1 MPRLNK
7 RAASLLAWISI
18 SVAGLVFGTGVQ
30 ESSIGNW
37 IEQRTHDLRFA
48 YRGSLTRSAEA
59 PITLLAIDEES
70 LVRLP
75 APLMLW
81 HSYFAP
87 VIEKLAETGAAT
99 VGVDFIFSDIINFD
113 PDGQRALS
121 AALLGA
127 GANGMPVVLAYRVGR
142 LGVQQPPEAI
152 RFAALAVGHT
162 VAFANLTTD
171 DDDFVRR
178 QEIVARSADAF
189 EPSFSLAIAQAFA
202 NKMGDVTPVSD
213 ESNGAVLINFRGP
226 EQFDRVS
233 FSDAVEAAN
242 ANDLDFFRQF
252 AGRIVL
258 IGRIGE
264 RGDEDFHSTPQYFW
278 GDRSD
283 PSKPLRTAGI
293 EIHANTVTTLV
304 EGNAIVEVP
313 SNWQLTMTL
322 VLAATVALF
331 SLYLSAS
338 WALACSLAIVGGF
351 VLITFAWLFP
361 MGYWLHIV
369 APVSVAALSIG
380 SSQAWNYVREGREKR
395 YLRGVFKRYVNDAVI
410 EKILESSEGLSLRGE
425 QKEVS
430 VLFADIRNFTSR
442 SENIP
447 PEKLVLML
455 NRYFEAMVKAIQR
468 NGGMIDKFIGD
479 GIMALLGAPLAD
491 KDAPLHAVKAALDM
505 MTALE
510 QLNRDFVEE
519 GLEPIGIG
527 VGVHSGPVV
536 IGNVGSSE
544 RMEYTAIGDVVNT
557 ASRIESLT
565 RKFDA
570 DILISA
576 DTFRLVGEAVRTEY
590 RGSAEVKGKAH
601 LVEIYQVLS

>member
-1 MPRLNK
+1 MPSLNK

-18 SVAGLVFGTGVQ
+18 SVAGLVFGSAVQ

-37 IEQRTHDLRFA
+37 VEQRTYDLRFA
-48 YRGSLTRSAEA
+48 YRGSLPPSTEA

-87 VIEKLAETGAAT
+87 VIEKLAENGAAT

-121 AALLGA
+121 AALLSA
-127 GANGMPVVLAYRVGR
+127 GTNGMPVVLAYRVGR

-189 EPSFSLAIAQAFA
+189 EPSFALAIAQAFA
-202 NKMGDVTPVSD
+202 NKTDGVTPVSD

-226 EQFDRVS
+226 EQFERVS
-233 FSDAVEAAN
+233 FADAVEAAN
-242 ANDLDFFRQF
+242 ANDLEFFRRF
-252 AGRIVL
+252 TGRIVL

-283 PSKPLRTAGI
+283 PSQPLRTPGV
-293 EIHANTVTTLV
+293 EIHANTITTLV
-304 EGNAIVEVP
+304 ERDAIVEVT
-313 SNWQLTMTL
+313 SNWQWATTL
-322 VLAATVALF
+322 ALAATVTLLG
-331 SLYLSAS
+331 LYLSAS
-338 WALACSLAIVGGF
+338 WAVGSSLILVGGF
-351 VLITFAWLFP
+351 VLIAFALLFP
-361 MGYWLHIV
+361 LGYWLHIV
-369 APVSVAALSIG
+369 APVSAAALSMG
-380 SSQAWNYVREGREKR
+380 SSQVWNYVREGREKR
-395 YLRGVFKRYVNDAVI
+395 YLRSVFKRYVNDAVI
-410 EKILESSEGLSLRGE
+410 EKILESAEGLSLQGE
-425 QKEVS
+425 TKEVS

-442 SENIP
+442 SEGIP
-447 PEKLVLML
+447 AEKLVLLL
-455 NRYFEAMVKAIQR
+455 NRYFEGMVKAIQS

-479 GIMALLGAPLAD
+479 GIMALFGAPLED
-491 KDAPLHAVKAALDM
+491 KDAPLNAVKAALDM
-505 MTALE
+505 IAALE
-510 QLNRDFVEE
+510 QLNKDLVEE

-527 VGVHSGPVV
+527 VGVHTGQVV
-536 IGNVGSSE
+536 IGNVGSPE

-576 DTFRLVGEAVRTEY
+576 DTFRAVGEAVRTHY

-601 LVEIYQVLS
+601 LVEIYQVLP

>member
-37 IEQRTHDLRFA
+37 VEQRTYDLRFA
-48 YRGSLTRSAEA
+48 YRGSLTPSAEA

-75 APLMLW
+75 ARLMLW

-213 ESNGAVLINFRGP
+213 ESDGAVLINFRGP

-258 IGRIGE
+258 IGRIGK

-313 SNWQLTMTL
+313 SNWQMAMTL
-322 VLAATVALF
+322 VLAATVALLG
-331 SLYLSAS
+331 LYLSAS
-338 WALACSLAIVGGF
+338 WAIASSLAFVGGF
-351 VLITFAWLFP
+351 VLIAFALLFP

-369 APVSVAALSIG
+369 APVSAAALSMG
-380 SSQAWNYVREGREKR
+380 SSQVWNYVREGREKR

-455 NRYFEAMVKAIQR
+455 NRYFEAMVKAIQS

-479 GIMALLGAPLAD
+479 GIMALFGAPLAD
-491 KDAPLHAVKAALDM
+491 QDAPQHAVKAALDM

-519 GLEPIGIG
+519 GLEPIGLG

>member
-7 RAASLLAWISI
+7 RAASLLAWIAISI
-18 SVAGLVFGTGVQ
+18 AGLVFGSAVQ
-30 ESSIGNW
+30 ETSIGNSV
-37 IEQRTHDLRFA
+37 EQRTYDLRFA
-48 YRGSLTRSAEA
+48 FRGSLPPSTEA

-70 LVRLP
+70 LVRLE

-87 VIEKLAETGAAT
+87 VIEKLAGSGAAT
-99 VGVDFIFSDIINFD
+99 VGIDFLFSDISNFD
-113 PDGQRALS
+113 PDGQQALS

-127 GANGMPVVLAYRVGR
+127 GASGMPVVLAYRVGR
-142 LGVQQPPEAI
+142 LGVQQPPEAV

-178 QEIVARSADAF
+178 QEILAPSVDAL
-189 EPSFSLAIAQAFA
+189 EPSFSLAIARAFA
-202 NKMGDVTPVSD
+202 DKMGGTIAVDD
-213 ESNGAVLINFRGP
+213 ESNEPLLINFRGP
-226 EQFDRVS
+226 EQFERVS
-233 FSDAVEAAN
+233 FGEAVEAAN
-242 ANDLDFFRQF
+242 ANDVDFFSRF

-278 GDRSD
+278 SDRSNTG
-283 PSKPLRTAGI
+283 KPLRTPGL
-293 EIHANTVTTLV
+293 EIHANTITTLV
-304 EGNAIVEVP
+304 EGDPIVELP
-313 SNWQLTMTL
+313 SNWQLATTL
-322 VLAATVALF
+322 VVAATVALF
-331 SLYLSAS
+331 GLYLSAS
-338 WALACSLAIVGGF
+338 WALGSSLAFVGGF

-369 APVSVAALSIG
+369 APVSAAGLSMG
-380 SSQAWNYVREGREKR
+380 SSQVWNYVREGREKR
-395 YLRGVFKRYVNDAVI
+395 YLRGVFKRYVSDTVI
-410 EKILESSEGLSLRGE
+410 EKILESSDGLTLQGE
-425 QKEVS
+425 TKEVS

-442 SENIP
+442 SEGIP
-447 PEKLVLML
+447 AEQLVLLL
-455 NRYFEAMVKAIQR
+455 NRYFDGMVKAIQS
-468 NGGMIDKFIGD
+468 NGGMVDKFIGD
-479 GIMALLGAPLAD
+479 GIMALFGAPLAD
-491 KDAPLHAVKAALDM
+491 KDAPLNAVKAALDM
-505 MTALE
+505 LTALE
-510 QLNRDFVEE
+510 QLNRDLVEE

-527 VGVHSGPVV
+527 VGIHTGPVV
-536 IGNVGSSE
+536 IGNVGSPE

-576 DTFRLVGEAVRTEY
+576 DTFRAVGESVRTEY
-590 RGSAEVKGKAH
+590 RGSAEVKGKAQ